1 MADPCYRLL
10 QLHKAA
16 LQELGTHLGDAGAD
30 TAQTRLER
38 AQDYR
43 HGTYLY
49 TLRAVLHAT
58 GQCIGG
64 GVKNAVDCAYLYF
77 TDAHGF
83 IVIK

>member
-1 MADPCYRLL
+1 MHLQDPRLNYDAPSPHFFFTPSLL
-10 QLHKAA
+10 QT
-16 LQELGTHLGDAGAD
+16 QP
-30 TAQTRLER
+30 AQTRRER

-43 HGTYLY
+43 YSTYLY

-77 TDAHGF
+77 TDVHGF